1 MPLNMFKLGLYFFCF
16 YFSSLP
22 IFGQRNNFLSRTEI
36 GLMAGGM
43 YYIGDLNP
51 IQQFK
56 NTQASVG
63 FLFRHSVHS
72 RFSLR
77 ANALYGS
84 VKADDSE
91 SNIDLFKN
99 RNLNFSSTILE
110 LAAGVEFNY
119 MPFEVGHNKY
129 KGTAYLMAG
138 AGMFRMNPMS
148 EYNDNLT
155 ALQPLGTEGQ
165 SSSLNSS
172 SPYSLTQLNIPFGLG
187 VRATISKRISFNVEF
202 GVRRTFTDY
211 LDDVKSDNFVDP
223 VLLADANGPIAASLS
238 NKNLDGSIMGYR
250 GDSSTKDW
258 YVFTGL
264 MLMIKLGDPSN
275 CFYH

>member
-1 MPLNMFKLGLYFFCF
+1 MFKLVLFIFCICF
-16 YFSSLP
+16 LSLNIFS
-22 IFGQRNNFLSRTEI
+22 QRNNFLSRTEI

-51 IQQFK
+51 TQQFK
-56 NTQASVG
+56 NTQASTG
-63 FLFRHSVHS
+63 LLFRHSVHS

-77 ANALYGS
+77 ANVLYGA
-84 VKADDSE
+84 VKADDSQ
-91 SNIDLFKN
+91 SNIDLLKN
-99 RNLNFSSTILE
+99 RNLSFNSTILE

-119 MPFEVGHNKY
+119 MPFEVGHSKY

-138 AGMFRMNPMS
+138 IGMFRMNPMAK
-148 EYNDNLT
+148 YNDNMT

-165 SSSLNSS
+165 SSSLGSS

-187 VRATISKRISFNVEF
+187 VRATISKRVSFNVEF
-202 GVRRTFTDY
+202 GIRKTFTDY
-211 LDDVKSDNFVDP
+211 LDDVKSDTFIDP
-223 VLLADANGPIAASLS
+223 ILLSYANGPIAASLS
-238 NKNLDGSIMGYR
+238 NKNLDGTTMGYR

>member
-1 MPLNMFKLGLYFFCF
+1 MFKFALNSIIIFFLSITV
-16 YFSSLP
+16 FS
-22 IFGQRNNFLSRTEI
+22 QRNNFLSRTEI

-51 IQQFK
+51 LQQFK
-56 NTQASVG
+56 NTQASAG
-63 FLFRHSVHS
+63 LLFRHSVHS

-77 ANALYGS
+77 ANLLYGS
-84 VKADDSE
+84 VKAFDSQ

-99 RNLNFSSTILE
+99 RNLSFNSSILE
-110 LAAGVEFNY
+110 LAAGIEFNY

-129 KGTAYLMAG
+129 RGTAYLMAG
-138 AGMFRMNPMS
+138 LGVFRMNPMVK
-148 EYNDNLT
+148 YNDNMT

-165 SSSLNSS
+165 SSSLGTSN
-172 SPYSLTQLNIPFGLG
+172 PYSLTQLNVPFGLG
-187 VRATISKRISFNVEF
+187 VRATVSKRVSINLEF
-202 GVRRTFTDY
+202 GIRKTFTDY
-211 LDDVKSDNFVDP
+211 LDDVKSDTFIDP
-223 VLLADANGPIAASLS
+223 VLLADVNGPIAATLS
-238 NKNLDGSIMGYR
+238 NQNLDGTLNGYR

-258 YVFTGL
+258 YIFSGI